1 MGVKDIRLKT
11 RPELLTL
18 AAELSGQIRD
28 LKSLVVTRQHKN
40 VRELRHKK
48 RELARVLTVLK
59 QTPEPSKQ

>member
-28 LKSLVVTRQHKN
+28 LRSLVVTRQHKN
-40 VRELRHKK
+40 VRELRNKK
-48 RELARVLTVLK
+48 RELARVQTVLR
-59 QTPEPSKQ
+59 QTAEPSKQ